1 MDTDRIQPSARI
13 CAHLWAG
20 MNIDA
25 LNRLSTDEAMRD
37 LLCCC
42 GSKRWATAM
51 AARRPFS
58 SADALHAVADDVW
71 WKLDSAD
78 WLEAFTHHPKIGDI
92 DSLRAKFATTKD
104 WAAGEQ
110 SGVNVA
116 GEAVL
121 RGLADGNRE
130 YERKFGHI
138 FIVCA
143 TGKSAQ
149 EMLTLLRERL
159 KNDADKEL
167 RIAAGEQAKI
177 TKIRLEKLLS

>member
-1 MDTDRIQPSARI
+1 
-13 CAHLWAG
+13 
-20 MNIDA
+20 MN
-25 LNRLSTDEAMRD
+25 LESFNRLTVDEAMRD
-37 LLCCC
+37 LLRCC
-42 GSKRWATAM
+42 GSRRWAQAV
-51 AARRPFS
+51 AAQRPFANAAAVL
-58 SADALHAVADDVW
+58 SAADEAW
-71 WKLDSAD
+71 WKLDRAD

-92 DSLRAKFATTKD
+92 DSLRAKFATTKE

-110 SGVNVA
+110 SGVNA
-116 GEAVL
+116 ADEDVL
-121 RGLADGNRE
+121 RGLADGNRD
-130 YERKFGHI
+130 YEKRFGHI